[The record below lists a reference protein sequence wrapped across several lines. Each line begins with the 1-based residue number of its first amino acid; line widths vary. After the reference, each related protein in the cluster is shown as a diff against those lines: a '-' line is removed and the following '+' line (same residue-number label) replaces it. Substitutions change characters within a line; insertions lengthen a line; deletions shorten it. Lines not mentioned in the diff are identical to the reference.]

1 MYNSLEIAF
10 NVFARRIRWLEYES
24 NVFFNQLSTK
34 ANSFE
39 VSVPFFYQQYLW
51 PNAHRN
57 THTADTI
64 AIFTFFSIPFSYL
77 AFVYR
82 WCITKNHLNS
92 IWNHFDIYD
101 CVSFFSFLLLLI
113 NSRFK
118 AGKIYTYIGEVCVSV
133 NPYRQMN
140 IYGNDYVNTYKG
152 NIESIN

>member
-24 NVFFNQLSTK
+24 NVFLINFQQKPILLKLACHFLSAIFMTK
-34 ANSFE
+34 CI
-39 VSVPFFYQQYLW
+39 
-51 PNAHRN
+51 HRH

-64 AIFTFFSIPFSYL
+64 AICTFFSIPFSYL